1 MPVVVISMKAGRTVE
16 QKRNLVRSV
25 MEAFVDS
32 IGVSADAV
40 EITIIESPLENF
52 ARGGVLLSEKK

>member
-1 MPVVVISMKAGRTVE
+1 MPVVVISMKAGRTLE
-16 QKRNLVRSV
+16 QKRNLVKSV
-25 MEAFVDS
+25 TKAFVNS

-40 EITIIESPLENF
+40 EITITESPLENF